1 MTRRLYSGWPV
12 MVMHN
17 CEHGGERTDMRAHHA
32 SEWVAL
38 TLLVCVCV
46 MNLGLHRRQHKRLA
60 DPYQSQGDHRHVES
74 TARSVNGEKAAGG
87 SRMEAGTSLGRA
99 PPT

>member
-46 MNLGLHRRQHKRLA
+46 CVCVIEL
-60 DPYQSQGDHRHVES
+60 
-74 TARSVNGEKAAGG
+74 
-87 SRMEAGTSLGRA
+87 
-99 PPT
+99 

>member
-1 MTRRLYSGWPV
+1 MDAPMSMSSHCFNRV
-12 MVMHN
+12 
-17 CEHGGERTDMRAHHA
+17 C
-32 SEWVAL
+32 
-38 TLLVCVCV
+38 LV
-46 MNLGLHRRQHKRLA
+46 GLHLHRGRLLA
-60 DPYQSQGDHRHVES
+60 VPYQSQGEPRHVES